1 MNISKWFR
9 DRKNK
14 LFPNPSLQKGEISS
28 CSSLPE
34 EMELDMIVNSS
45 DIALA
50 ASQEFGVPVVDLDS
64 IQLNHDFIKLL
75 DKELIKKYQAI
86 PIFKRG
92 NRLFVA
98 VSDST
103 SSVLK
108 EIEFHTKMHTE
119 AILVEEDKLAKV
131 IERDID
137 KIFDT
142 RIKFKNTPNPIL
154 PKEEITEKISSRP
167 PLPDKVD
174 YNNDKIDEIPSLPSL
189 PDKVDYNNYKIDEIP
204 SLPSLPEE
212 RTELDKIPPNM
223 KPEEN
228 EPVAVELRSLE
239 LCYQRHLMENGQQQI
254 DIELVHARLADHYR
268 DIELDFIAPKDF
280 RALAEQLD
288 EESQQRLALTVAGL
302 DDEALKYALPKCLK
316 TDATQQVRNCFFAF
330 AIDTDLLTIELLQQS
345 PLRVEEFARQFLA
358 RLGAEIENE
367 THAES
372 QQRLMRL
379 DYRRLLN
386 EAEQAKASAEERMDY
401 LRQLR
406 EEQERR
412 LARRGKW

>member
-28 CSSLPE
+28 RSSLPKRE
-34 EMELDMIVNSS
+34 MTEENEISSCSTLPKEMELDIIVKSS

-50 ASQEFGVPVVDLDS
+50 ASQEFGVPVADIDS

-98 VSDST
+98 VSDAT
-103 SSVLK
+103 NPALK

-142 RIKFKNTPNPIL
+142 RIKFKNSPNPIL
-154 PKEEITEKISSRP
+154 PKEEITEKISSHP
-167 PLPDKVD
+167 P
-174 YNNDKIDEIPSLPSL
+174 L

-239 LCYQRHLMENGQQQI
+239 LCYQRHLIENGQQQI

-345 PLRVEEFARQFLA
+345 PLRVIIAAYSMKPNKPKPLPKNA
-358 RLGAEIENE
+358 WTTYAN
-367 THAES
+367 S
-372 QQRLMRL
+372 
-379 DYRRLLN
+379 
-386 EAEQAKASAEERMDY
+386 
-401 LRQLR
+401 
-406 EEQERR
+406 
-412 LARRGKW
+412 GKNKKED

>member
-9 DRKNK
+9 YLKK
-14 LFPNPSLQKGEISS
+14 KIFPNPSLQKKEITRNSPLPKGEMTEKISS
-28 CSSLPE
+28 GATLPE
-34 EMELDMIVNSS
+34 EMALDKRVSNN

-64 IQLNHDFIKLL
+64 IQLNHDLIKLI
-75 DKELIKKYQAI
+75 DKALIEKYQAI

-103 SSVLK
+103 NPVLK
-108 EIEFHTKMHTE
+108 KIEFHTKLHTE

-131 IERDID
+131 IECEID
-137 KIFDT
+137 KFFDT
-142 RIKFKNTPNPIL
+142 RIKLYPNPVPL
-154 PKEEITEKISSRP
+154 KGEIMEKNSSRS
-167 PLPDKVD
+167 PLPEKVD
-174 YNNDKIDEIPSLPSL
+174 YNDYRIDEIR
-189 PDKVDYNNYKIDEIP
+189 

-212 RTELDKIPPNM
+212 KTELDKTPPHM
-223 KPEEN
+223 KPEKY

-239 LCYQRHLMENGQQQI
+239 RCYQRHLMENGQQQI

-288 EESQQRLALTVAGL
+288 EESQQRFALTVAGL
-302 DDEALKYALPKCLK
+302 ENETLKEALPKCLK
-316 TDATQQVRNCFFAF
+316 KDAAQQVRICFFAF

-379 DYRRLLN
+379 DYRRLLKD
-386 EAEQAKASAEERMDY
+386 AEQAKASAEERMDY

-406 EEQERR
+406 EEQESR